1 MSKKKN
7 SKSSKKTRATEVT
20 NIFNIT
26 IEGSGR
32 PVFDDD
38 FMNHGYVDDE
48 LLDDY
53 NHDCD
58 GDCESCEYY
67 DDEDLDDYFDEDD
80 VPAIVR
86 FARMREANSVLH
98 RSFNPDPGEF
108 DYHDENSGND
118 NLAQE
123 VSRLSNISNI
133 TAFIVLEADNTVSML
148 EDCYE
153 DFYDHF
159 SRIDYISV
167 LSGIKKDQVLEV
179 LTVVG
184 VIHKMIQD
192 TIAEA
197 DGTADDEVG
206 DEPF

>member
-1 MSKKKN
+1 MGKKK
-7 SKSSKKTRATEVT
+7 KSAKAAEVT

-26 IEGSGR
+26 IEGGR
-32 PVFDDD
+32 PVFDDFMDHGFMGHETSDD
-38 FMNHGYVDDE
+38 FD
-48 LLDDY
+48 
-53 NHDCD
+53 HDCD

-108 DYHDENSGND
+108 NYHDENPGND

-123 VSRLSNISNI
+123 VSKLSNISNI

-153 DFYDHF
+153 DFYNHF

-167 LSGIKKDQVLEV
+167 LTGIKKDQVLEV

-197 DGTADDEVG
+197 VGTADDEVG

>member
-7 SKSSKKTRATEVT
+7 SMNSKKAKATEVT

-32 PVFDDD
+32 PVFDD
-38 FMNHGYVDDE
+38 FMDHGYVDDE

-53 NHDCD
+53 DHDCD

-98 RSFNPDPGEF
+98 RSFNPDPGKF
-108 DYHDENSGND
+108 DYHDENPGND